1 MRHVV
6 FKDIAARYAE
16 PVEVFWLAGFACT
29 EANDWL
35 VKTLLRGRS
44 TGKVFPRPLPIGLLP
59 ALSLGT
65 CFDRGQLR
73 WDLST
78 GMLGHAIVPDMAD
91 YELLT
96 SADVPAQVYPLP
108 SKSGIQKL
116 FRYRTGAGDVLIPVA
131 ELVRALFVHNRALAL
146 ALMRPAGLEQLFF
159 PDAPRWRESAR
170 LRFTH
175 EMPAKSISR
184 QLALEFAWMAFNEGA
199 RRSWDSVRRSTLG
212 QAYVLFQPPPIR
224 DSAWW
229 FRGLRH
235 GNTWLV
241 LELQGLSGRRLPFAE
256 LIYSHPDFTRLLRLS
271 SNDPPGPAG
280 SGNEPATTPSGDDV
294 ALELEEDSG
303 STSYRRARTADLQPK
318 CMLFENRVKVKRIA
332 RSVVRITRPSDV
344 QRHAA
349 GAAVVRRTRTIQVT
363 AGERAST
370 APLPP
375 LDFRTLPPSPTM
387 VMGDLEALD
396 EAVRHMRDLLPDVE
410 FQASLTPLKAGRA
423 VSVADGARARS
434 AMVVLIMAPEVTPI
448 VLLDIER
455 TGIGALSLMALR
467 FKADAS
473 PEQIESAI
481 GMTLDGLVERGGH
494 WSTDVERVLRRH
506 CTSDRIP
513 KMLIPRDRWSEFGI
527 LWARRLIARLGLMA

>member
-1 MRHVV
+1 MRRVI
-6 FKDIAARYAE
+6 FKDIAARHNEA
-16 PVEVFWLAGFACT
+16 VEVFWLTGFGCT
-29 EANDWL
+29 ETNDWF
-35 VKTLLRGRS
+35 VRTLFRGRS
-44 TGKVFPRPLPIGLLP
+44 TGKLFPRSLPIGMLP
-59 ALSLGT
+59 ALALGT

-78 GMLGHAIVPDMAD
+78 GMLGHAIVPDMAN

-96 SADVPAQVYPLP
+96 SADVSAQVYPLP
-108 SKSGIQKL
+108 SKSGLQKL

-146 ALMRPAGLEQLFF
+146 ALMRPAGLEQLFY
-159 PDAPRWRESAR
+159 PNAPRWRDSAR

-199 RRSWDSVRRSTLG
+199 RCSWDSVRRLTLG
-212 QAYVLFQPPPIR
+212 QPYVLFQPPPIR
-224 DSAWW
+224 ESAWW

-241 LELQGLSGRRLPFAE
+241 LELQGLSGRRLPFDE
-256 LIYSHPDFTRLLRLS
+256 LVYSHPDFTRLLRLL

-294 ALELEEDSG
+294 ALELEEDFG

-332 RSVVRITRPSDV
+332 RSVVRITRPSNA
-344 QRHAA
+344 QRHVA
-349 GAAVVRRTRTIQVT
+349 GAAVVRRTRTIRVT

-375 LDFRTLPPSPTM
+375 LDFRTLSSSPALA
-387 VMGDLEALD
+387 MGDLEALD

-423 VSVADGARARS
+423 VSVTDERPRT
-434 AMVVLIMAPEVTPI
+434 AMVVLIMAPEVAPI

-467 FKADAS
+467 FNADAS
-473 PEQIESAI
+473 PEQIEAAI
-481 GMTLDGLVERGGH
+481 GRTLDGLVDHGGH
-494 WSTDVERVLRRH
+494 WSADVERSLRRY
-506 CTSDRIP
+506 CASDRIP